1 MSLEINTNIGAL
13 QAAQLASTLQT
24 QIQQTVGSVASG
36 KRINSAADDSGAFSV
51 ASRMHTRINS
61 SEVGI
66 RNAINGISLV
76 QTADASMT
84 NVNDMLH
91 RMRELS
97 IQSSGEHTTAT
108 NRVALNTEFQ
118 QLQSEINRSLHLIRL
133 MNRRS

>member
-1 MSLEINTNIGAL
+1 MSLEVNSI
-13 QAAQLASTLQT
+13 SFF
-24 QIQQTVGSVASG
+24 QI
-36 KRINSAADDSGAFSV
+36 
-51 ASRMHTRINS
+51 
-61 SEVGI
+61 
-66 RNAINGISLV
+66 
-76 QTADASMT
+76 ADASMT